1 MLYFFIIY
9 LQHAPL
15 YMLCYIYYVILYH
28 IILCYLILYY
38 IMLSYLILYYVI
50 LYYILYK
57 CTARCFNHY
66 TAIFGPSK
74 YVKVKHYNCMHHFKG
89 QIDPS

>member
-28 IILCYLILYY
+28 IILCYVILYY
-38 IMLSYLILYYVI
+38 IMLYYI
-50 LYYILYK
+50 MLYYIMLYYIIYYINVQLGVS
-57 CTARCFNHY
+57 TI
-66 TAIFGPSK
+66 TQPSSDRPNMLK
-74 YVKVKHYNCMHHFKG
+74 
-89 QIDPS
+89 